1 MAKSP
6 RRSGIELYRNIFWL
20 LAHYYPTHKMPKQR
34 LVYID
39 LAKLVAIYLVVLGH
53 VIVRSFADEPYGDAL
68 YVSIYTFHMPLFM
81 MMSGFFASS
90 VLKLDF
96 CGLLRKRLVQLLLPA
111 VSCTVIC
118 LAYFFFT
125 SDTVDC
131 RTEIIGN
138 SWFLKTLFL
147 CNVTFWLV
155 KRVKLP
161 DVALF
166 LGSWL
171 IILLIPHSYSLQ
183 YNWMYPFF
191 WMGYFL
197 RKHDWVLEKYCGKI
211 AVCSILLFAVCLTLK
226 FAGHYNIDLLPT
238 LDMPVSQLILLLF
251 KFILGGVGS
260 VMVIALCRL
269 ICSRPRPFLERLA
282 YFGRY
287 TLGIYVT
294 QSFLVVNVFHDIM
307 PITCAN
313 TLLRDLVA
321 ILLSVVFTIMCV
333 LVIRVLARVKLLDIV
348 LYGGQYRSC

>member
-1 MAKSP
+1 
-6 RRSGIELYRNIFWL
+6 
-20 LAHYYPTHKMPKQR
+20 MPKQR

-197 RKHDWVLEKYCGKI
+197 RKHDWMLEKYCGKI

-321 ILLSVVFTIMCV
+321 ILLSVVFTVMCV